1 MIQILRLLN
10 ELPVKKTDDW
20 YALIIVENNQIVY
33 ISSIYWEFPQKWVSG
48 QSLIKFFLLG
58 FSNIH

>member
-33 ISSIYWEFPQKWVSG
+33 ISSIY
-48 QSLIKFFLLG
+48 
-58 FSNIH
+58 